1 MRAERPPVPTQELL
15 REIEIEAVRGQP
27 PPVVGGIAYDSRRV
41 KTGDLFVALRGLRT
55 DGARFIPDAVARGA
69 VGVVVRT
76 GVRADA
82 PFVVEVE
89 DPRAALADLSAAF
102 YGHPSRRLRVV
113 GVTGT
118 DGKTT
123 TCHLVGSL
131 LRAAGHRTAI
141 LTTVYASLDADEGPN
156 PFGHT
161 TPEAPELQA
170 WLAAAVRGGHT
181 HAVVEVSS
189 HALAQHRVRGVE
201 FDAAVFTNLTPEH
214 LDFHGSFE
222 AYRAA
227 KASLFAALGHGVKG
241 APKFGVINTDDPSS
255 EYFRRACRVP
265 VIDYGLGWC
274 NAAVWG
280 RVLELKADRT
290 RFEVYLPDGSHYEL
304 VTRLP
309 GRFNVYNWLA
319 AIGAVYGL
327 GLDLKF
333 LPDVVPEV
341 GPVAGRLTEVDL
353 GQPFRVVVDFAHT
366 PAALETVLTALREQ
380 GPNRVGVVVGHAGG
394 RDPNNRPRLAEVAG
408 RHADFVVVT
417 MDDPYDEDPAEI
429 AAVMA
434 SALEALGRRRGQD
447 FEVILDRREAIG
459 RALAWAA
466 PGDLVLIAG
475 RGHEQ
480 YIPLGGRQMPFEDA
494 AVVRELLLAA
504 GYAAG

>member
-1 MRAERPPVPTQELL
+1 MSPEPSVPTQELL
-15 REIEIEAVRGQP
+15 REIKVVAIRGQP
-27 PPVVGGIAYDSRRV
+27 PPAVGGIAYDSRRV
-41 KTGDLFVALRGLRT
+41 KPGDLFVALRGLRT
-55 DGARFIPDAVARGA
+55 DGARFIPDALARGA
-69 VGVVVRT
+69 VGVVVGI
-76 GVRADA
+76 GVRAEA

-89 DPRAALADLSAAF
+89 DPRVALADLAAAF

-131 LRAAGHRTAI
+131 LRAAGQQTAI
-141 LTTVYASLDADEGPN
+141 LTTVYASLGADEVPN

-161 TPEAPELQA
+161 TPEAPDLQG
-170 WLAAAVRGGHT
+170 WLAAAVQGGHT

-189 HALAQHRVRGVE
+189 HALVQHRVRGVE
-201 FDAAVFTNLTPEH
+201 FDVAVFTNLTPEH

-227 KASLFAALGHGVKG
+227 KASLFASLGQGVKG
-241 APKFGVINTDDPSS
+241 GPRFGVVNADDPSS
-255 EYFRRACRVP
+255 EYFRRACPAP
-265 VIDYGLGWC
+265 VIDYGLGRC
-274 NAAVWG
+274 DVAVWG

-290 RFEVYLPDGSHYEL
+290 RFEVHLPDGSRYEL

-319 AIGAVYGL
+319 AIGTVYGL
-327 GLDLKF
+327 GLDLRF
-333 LPDVVPEV
+333 LPDAVPAV
-341 GPVAGRLTEVDL
+341 GPVPGRLTEVAL

-366 PAALETVLTALREQ
+366 PAALETVLAALREQ
-380 GPNRVGVVVGHAGG
+380 GPNRIGVVVGHAGG
-394 RDPNNRPRLAEVAG
+394 RDPNNRPRLAEAAG

-417 MDDPYDEDPAEI
+417 MDDPYEEDPAEI

-434 SALEALGRRRGQD
+434 SALEALGRRRGRD
-447 FEVILDRREAIG
+447 FDVILDRREAIR

-475 RGHEQ
+475 RGHER
-480 YIPLGGRQMPFEDA
+480 YIPVGGRQIPFDDA

-504 GYAAG
+504 GYGAG